1 MATKNSFTFDLD
13 WIEQIR
19 IIEEH
24 GTPDDRQYFWNA
36 VYTLASG
43 IPMAVPENAV
53 MGQLALIPMRDQI
66 EKEHMTSVSRQQN
79 GAKGGK
85 PKQTKANESKSE
97 ANVSKAKQNEANG
110 GKEERERETESEK
123 ESSKEKDKDKE
134 IEREEYTDA
143 SFSNTNVLS
152 NSLSCSEPEK
162 PASEPPEPPVITLT
176 LNDGSEWPVTTE
188 MVTEWSS
195 LYPAVDVMQQLRNM
209 RGWLLSNPNKRK
221 TGRGI
226 KAFINTW
233 LTKEQDRPR
242 ARSGTI
248 DNRPHKLTAEEL
260 FNLPA
265 ISLRKEN
272 DW

>member
-1 MATKNSFTFDLD
+1 MANAKFKTEWLGQIALLAQCGTADDVVSLCDALTKAMDGEYEAELSPLVQLVFNPIAESIEADRALSKVRSNARNGNKTSTKSDKASTKPNKTATKAD
-13 WIEQIR
+13 
-19 IIEEH
+19 
-24 GTPDDRQYFWNA
+24 
-36 VYTLASG
+36 
-43 IPMAVPENAV
+43 
-53 MGQLALIPMRDQI
+53 
-66 EKEHMTSVSRQQN
+66 
-79 GAKGGK
+79 
-85 PKQTKANESKSE
+85 KSCE
-97 ANVSKAKQNEANG
+97 
-110 GKEERERETESEK
+110 EERERETESEK

-143 SFSNTNVLS
+143 SFDNTKVLS
-152 NSLSCSEPEK
+152 HSLSCSEPEK

-248 DNRPHKLTAEEL
+248 DNRPRKLTAEEL

-265 ISLRKEN
+265 ISLRKES
-272 DW
+272 D

>member
-1 MATKNSFTFDLD
+1 MAEIKFKTEWLTAIGMAAKC
-13 WIEQIR
+13 
-19 IIEEH
+19 
-24 GTPDDRQYFWNA
+24 GTPEEVMDICIAIQR
-36 VYTLASG
+36 ASLG
-43 IPMAVPENAV
+43 EEVGELTPLVELLFNPVAEDI
-53 MGQLALIPMRDQI
+53 
-66 EKEHMTSVSRQQN
+66 
-79 GAKGGK
+79 
-85 PKQTKANESKSE
+85 NEIRTKSE
-97 ANVSKAKQNEANG
+97 RNRTNRKGKRNENERPFD
-110 GKEERERETESEK
+110 KEERERETESEK

-143 SFSNTNVLS
+143 SFDNTKVLS
-152 NSLSCSEPEK
+152 HSLSCSEPEK

-242 ARSGTI
+242 ARSGTM
-248 DNRPHKLTAEEL
+248 DARPRKLTAEEL

-265 ISLRKEN
+265 ISLRKES
-272 DW
+272 D